1 MVPPVVEAEASV
13 TAVPTR
19 ALICPLASFVVTS
32 RIAWVASGV
41 PMEAR
46 SCEKSS
52 GITTTAE

>member
-1 MVPPVVEAEASV
+1 MVPPIVEAEASA

-19 ALICPLASFVVTS
+19 ALICPEASLVVTS

-41 PMEAR
+41 PMVAR
-46 SCEKSS
+46 SLEKSS